1 MHCTYPSAYGV
12 LESKIISI
20 RDMCVHNG
28 AFQTAKKI
36 ALSVPNS
43 HAHFLGNQ
51 SNQSQM
57 KPPNLIAICYW

>member
-28 AFQTAKKI
+28 AFLESLFGTSTIFVSVAK
-36 ALSVPNS
+36 VD
-43 HAHFLGNQ
+43 F
-51 SNQSQM
+51 
-57 KPPNLIAICYW
+57 